1 MTAKDYLKQ
10 ARRLDAMIH
19 SRLREIDY
27 WKDLSSGVSSV
38 NYDGMPH
45 NPNRPTEAPFVR
57 CVEKISDIQR
67 DIEKKVAVLI
77 SLREEINE
85 QIDLLDSVEEQ
96 MLLRYRYIDG
106 LTWDEIERLM
116 NVSERTAFRIHGN
129 ALAHFS
135 VPH

>member
-1 MTAKDYLKQ
+1 
-10 ARRLDAMIH
+10 
-19 SRLREIDY
+19 
-27 WKDLSSGVSSV
+27 
-38 NYDGMPH
+38 
-45 NPNRPTEAPFVR
+45 
-57 CVEKISDIQR
+57 
-67 DIEKKVAVLI
+67 
-77 SLREEINE
+77 
-85 QIDLLDSVEEQ
+85 